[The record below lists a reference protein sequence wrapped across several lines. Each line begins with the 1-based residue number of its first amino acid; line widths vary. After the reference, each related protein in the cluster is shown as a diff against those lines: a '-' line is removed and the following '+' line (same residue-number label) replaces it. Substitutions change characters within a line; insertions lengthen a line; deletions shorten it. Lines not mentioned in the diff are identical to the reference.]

1 MFSGDMR
8 RHRWKDSIRSE
19 TSFNWENCIEICFIT
34 TAFSHV
40 ILITFEWHKLGENS
54 QVSGIESE
62 FWCCMS
68 VSFHAI
74 FKPHLAILSLGY
86 LGTARNNNDIVAN
99 DLYTVIVV
107 FLLSHKSFKT
117 VYDYPWHLILR
128 IHFDTFC
135 WPCSFNLLTSWR
147 YFIKKH

>member
-1 MFSGDMR
+1 MKIQLHFIIWVRFLCHVNCWVRCVQIKVYLMFSGDMR

-107 FLLSHKSFKT
+107 FLLNQLWLVRCYCKS
-117 VYDYPWHLILR
+117 
-128 IHFDTFC
+128 
-135 WPCSFNLLTSWR
+135 
-147 YFIKKH
+147 